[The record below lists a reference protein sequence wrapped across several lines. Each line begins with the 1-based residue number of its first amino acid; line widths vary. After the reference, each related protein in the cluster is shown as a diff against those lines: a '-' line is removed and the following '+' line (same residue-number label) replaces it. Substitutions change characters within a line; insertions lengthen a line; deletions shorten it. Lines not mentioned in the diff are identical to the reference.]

1 MVTYLQIHKRV
12 GILSKRMG
20 ILNKMVSFLKSE
32 LDQNS
37 SVSPT
42 IMRATQIASNS
53 LSRALG
59 RNLVCQLVDS
69 MLVHKCALRRVFDF
83 IEYLA
88 PVCHNYNN
96 CCYNHVSMALL

>member
-42 IMRATQIASNS
+42 IACVPRRSLLTRYPEASATQGW
-53 LSRALG
+53 LPVFFLF
-59 RNLVCQLVDS
+59 
-69 MLVHKCALRRVFDF
+69 CA
-83 IEYLA
+83 
-88 PVCHNYNN
+88 NW
-96 CCYNHVSMALL
+96 